1 MEELAPFESS
11 PHLAVAVSG
20 GADSMALGL
29 LAHDWAVA
37 RGGRVTALTVDHGLR
52 PASAKEA
59 AVVGSWMS
67 ACGIEHH
74 VLRWRGEKP
83 ASAVQ
88 NAARIARYRLLCEWC
103 RQANVMH
110 LLLGHHSGDQSE
122 TILHRL
128 VRGSGIFGLAGISP
142 LVETSEVRLLRP
154 LLASR

>member
-1 MEELAPFESS
+1 MEEFAPFESS

-59 AVVGSWMS
+59 AQVGSWMS

-74 VLRWRGEKP
+74 ILCWPGAKP

-88 NAARIARYRLLCEWC
+88 NAARVARYRLLRQWC
-103 RQANVMH
+103 RQAGVLH
-110 LLLGHHSGDQSE
+110 LVLGHHADD
-122 TILHRL
+122 
-128 VRGSGIFGLAGISP
+128 
-142 LVETSEVRLLRP
+142 
-154 LLASR
+154 